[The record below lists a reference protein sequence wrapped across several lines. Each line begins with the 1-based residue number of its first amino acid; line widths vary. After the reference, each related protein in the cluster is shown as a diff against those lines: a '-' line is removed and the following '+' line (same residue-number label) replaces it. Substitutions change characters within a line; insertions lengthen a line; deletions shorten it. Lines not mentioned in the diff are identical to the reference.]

1 MRKFGLIGYP
11 LGHSFSQKYFMEKF
25 SRENI
30 TDCSYNNFPLKHIK
44 LLPGLIRSDP
54 DLCGL
59 NVTIPHKTAVLD
71 FIDVR
76 EPAINEI
83 GAANVLKFKRTGND
97 ITVYGFNTDVTGIR
111 DSITP
116 FLRDNVK
123 NVLILGTGG
132 SSKAVA
138 WTMKTLGLNV
148 TFVSRSGKD
157 NILSYN
163 DLTSDIININDII
176 INTTP
181 LGMYPDISTKPDIDY
196 NVLNEKHILFDLVYN
211 PEFTLFLKAGM
222 ERGCT
227 IITGLKM
234 LYSQA
239 DRSWE
244 IWNAV
249 GSV

>member
-11 LGHSFSQKYFMEKF
+11 LGHSFSQKYFTEKF

-30 TDCSYNNFPLKHIK
+30 NDCSYDNYPLKHIE
-44 LLPGLIRSDP
+44 LLPGLIAGNP
-54 DLCGL
+54 ELCGL
-59 NVTIPHKTAVLD
+59 NVTIPHKTAVLK
-71 FIDVR
+71 FIDVM
-76 EPAINEI
+76 EPSIDEI
-83 GAANVLKFKRTGND
+83 GAANVLKFRRTGNN

-116 FLRDNVK
+116 YLRDNIK

-132 SSKAVA
+132 SSKAA
-138 WTMKTLGLNV
+138 AYTMKTMGMNV
-148 TFVSRSGKD
+148 KFVSRSGKD
-157 NILSYN
+157 SILSYS
-163 DLTSDIININDII
+163 DLSPDHFWSADII

-181 LGMYPDISTKPDIDY
+181 LGMSPDISSKPEIDY
-196 NVLNEKHILFDLVYN
+196 RLLNEKHILFDFVYN
-211 PEFTLFLKAGM
+211 PEYTSFLKAGK

-244 IWNAV
+244 IWNDPDL
-249 GSV
+249 

>member
-11 LGHSFSQKYFMEKF
+11 LGHSFSQKYFTEKF

-30 TDCSYNNFPLKHIK
+30 NDCSYDNYPLKHIE
-44 LLPGLIRSDP
+44 LLPGLISGNP
-54 DLCGL
+54 ELCGL
-59 NVTIPHKTAVLD
+59 NVTIPHKTAVLR
-71 FIDVR
+71 FIDVM
-76 EPAINEI
+76 EPSIDEI
-83 GAANVLKFKRTGND
+83 GAANVLKIKRQGND

-116 FLRDNVK
+116 YLRDNIK

-132 SSKAVA
+132 SSKAA
-138 WTMKTLGLNV
+138 AYTMKTLGLNV

-157 NILSYN
+157 DILSYS
-163 DLTSDIININDII
+163 DLSPDHLRNTDII

-181 LGMYPDISTKPDIDY
+181 LGMYPDTSAKPEIDY
-196 NVLNEKHILFDLVYN
+196 RLLNEKHILFDFVYN
-211 PEFTLFLKAGM
+211 PEYTSFLKAGK

-244 IWNAV
+244 IWNDPDL
-249 GSV
+249 

>member
-11 LGHSFSQKYFMEKF
+11 LGHSFSQKYFTEKF
-25 SRENI
+25 SRESI
-30 TDCSYNNFPLKHIK
+30 IDCSYDNYPLKHIE
-44 LLPGLIRSDP
+44 LLPGLIAGNP
-54 DLCGL
+54 ELCGL
-59 NVTIPHKTAVLD
+59 NVTIPHKTAVLS
-71 FIDVR
+71 FIDVM
-76 EPAINEI
+76 EPSIDEI

-116 FLRDNVK
+116 YLSDNIK

-132 SSKAVA
+132 SSKAA
-138 WTMKTLGLNV
+138 AYTMKTLGLNV

-157 NILSYN
+157 DILSYSGLSP
-163 DLTSDIININDII
+163 DHLRSADII

-181 LGMYPDISTKPDIDY
+181 LGMYPDTSTKPEIDY
-196 NVLNEKHILFDLVYN
+196 RLLNEKHILFDFVYN
-211 PEFTLFLKAGM
+211 PEYTSFLKTGK

-234 LYSQA
+234 LYTQA

-244 IWNAV
+244 IWNAPDL
-249 GSV
+249 

>member
-1 MRKFGLIGYP
+1 
-11 LGHSFSQKYFMEKF
+11 MEKF

-30 TDCSYNNFPLKHIK
+30 YDCSYDNYPLEHIE
-44 LLPGLIRSDP
+44 LLPGLIVSNP
-54 DLCGL
+54 ELCGL
-59 NVTIPHKTAVLD
+59 NVTIPHKTSVLS
-71 FIDVR
+71 FIDVV

-83 GAANVLKFKRTGND
+83 GAANVLKFKRTEND

-116 FLRDNVK
+116 FLRDNMK

-132 SSKAVA
+132 SSRAAA

-148 TFVSRSGKD
+148 LFVSRSGKG
-157 NILSYN
+157 NILSYS
-163 DLTSDIININDII
+163 DLTSDIIKSTDII

-181 LGMYPDISTKPDIDY
+181 LGMYPNTAAKPDINY
-196 NVLNEKHILFDLVYN
+196 NLLNEKHILFDLVYN
-211 PEFTLFLKAGM
+211 PEFTSFLSAGK
-222 ERGCT
+222 ERGCM
-227 IITGLKM
+227 IVTGLKM

-244 IWNAV
+244 IWNAEGFV
-249 GSV
+249 

>member
-11 LGHSFSQKYFMEKF
+11 LGHSFSQKYFTEKF

-30 TDCSYNNFPLKHIK
+30 NNCSYDNYPLKHIE
-44 LLPGLIRSDP
+44 LLPGLIAGNP
-54 DLCGL
+54 ELCGL
-59 NVTIPHKTAVLD
+59 NVTIPHKTAVLK
-71 FIDVR
+71 FIDVM
-76 EPAINEI
+76 EPSIDEI
-83 GAANVLKFKRTGND
+83 GAANVLKFRRTGND

-116 FLRDNVK
+116 YLRDNIK

-132 SSKAVA
+132 SSKAA
-138 WTMKTLGLNV
+138 AYTMKTMGMNV
-148 TFVSRSGKD
+148 KFVSRSGKD
-157 NILSYN
+157 SILSYS
-163 DLTSDIININDII
+163 DLSPDHFRSADII

-181 LGMYPDISTKPDIDY
+181 LGMSPDISSKPEIDY
-196 NVLNEKHILFDLVYN
+196 RLLNEKHILFDFVYN
-211 PEFTLFLKAGM
+211 PEYTSFLKAGK

-239 DRSWE
+239 DQSWE
-244 IWNAV
+244 IWNDPDL
-249 GSV
+249 

>member
-11 LGHSFSQKYFMEKF
+11 LGHSFSQKYFTEKF
-25 SRENI
+25 SRGNI
-30 TDCSYNNFPLKHIK
+30 NDCSYDNYPLKHIE
-44 LLPGLIRSDP
+44 LLPGLISGNP
-54 DLCGL
+54 ELCGL
-59 NVTIPHKTAVLD
+59 NVTIPHKTAVLN
-71 FIDVR
+71 FIDVM
-76 EPAINEI
+76 EPSIDEI

-116 FLRDNVK
+116 YLRDNIK

-132 SSKAVA
+132 SSKAA
-138 WTMKTLGLNV
+138 AYTMKTLGLNV
-148 TFVSRSGKD
+148 TIVSRSGKD
-157 NILSYN
+157 DILSYC
-163 DLTSDIININDII
+163 DLSPDHLRNTDII

-181 LGMYPDISTKPDIDY
+181 LGMYPDTSAKPEIDY
-196 NVLNEKHILFDLVYN
+196 KLLNEKHILFDFVYN
-211 PEFTLFLKAGM
+211 PEYTSFLKAGK

-244 IWNAV
+244 IWNDPDL
-249 GSV
+249 

>member
-11 LGHSFSQKYFMEKF
+11 LGHSFSQKYFTEKV

-30 TDCSYNNFPLKHIK
+30 NDCSYYNYPLKHIE
-44 LLPGLIRSDP
+44 LLPGLIAANP
-54 DLCGL
+54 ELCGL
-59 NVTIPHKTAVLD
+59 NVTIPHKTAVLR
-71 FIDVR
+71 FIDVP
-76 EPAINEI
+76 EPSIDEI
-83 GAANVLKFKRTGND
+83 GAANVLKFKRQGND

-116 FLRDNVK
+116 YLRNSIK

-132 SSKAVA
+132 SSKAA
-138 WTMKTLGLNV
+138 AYTMKALGLNV

-157 NILSYN
+157 
-163 DLTSDIININDII
+163 DIISYSVLSPDHIRSTDII

-181 LGMYPDISTKPDIDY
+181 LGMYPDTSAKPEIDY
-196 NVLNEKHILFDLVYN
+196 RLLNDKHILFDFVYN
-211 PEFTLFLKAGM
+211 PEYTSFLKAGK

-239 DRSWE
+239 DRAWE
-244 IWNAV
+244 IWNDPDL
-249 GSV
+249 